1 MYYYLAIYV
10 YIVKYDFCNLVY
22 FCKNLTNETDSVC
35 K

>member
-1 MYYYLAIYV
+1 MYYFFAIYV

-22 FCKNLTNETDSVC
+22 FCKNLANKTDSVC